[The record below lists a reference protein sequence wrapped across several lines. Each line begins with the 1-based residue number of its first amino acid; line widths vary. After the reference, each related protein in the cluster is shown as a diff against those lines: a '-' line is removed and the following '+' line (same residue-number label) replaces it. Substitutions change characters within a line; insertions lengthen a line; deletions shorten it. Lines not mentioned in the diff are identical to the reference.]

1 MNTSPGFLINA
12 RGRDW
17 VIQSGSTE
25 NLLCL
30 RPLTGSDDE
39 AVYIVPSLEREEIKD
54 AVFPEPD
61 PEKNGNT
68 EEGNLFRSSAM
79 LRLRNGTGPLRCMGN
94 IAVEPRSYQ
103 LTPLLMALKLDTIR
117 LLIADD
123 VGIGKT
129 IEAGLIAKEMLD
141 RFEIER
147 LSVLCPSHLVSQ
159 WVSELREHFNLPAVA
174 LTASSVY
181 SLEKKV
187 PKDMDITECYP
198 VTVISLDYIKT
209 PK

>member
-54 AVFPEPD
+54 AVFPDPD

-117 LLIADD
+117 P
-123 VGIGKT
+123 T
-129 IEAGLIAKEMLD
+129 GLTGAPRPL
-141 RFEIER
+141 FESVSNCR
-147 LSVLCPSHLVSQ
+147 SVL
-159 WVSELREHFNLPAVA
+159 RR
-174 LTASSVY
+174 
-181 SLEKKV
+181 KV
-187 PKDMDITECYP
+187 
-198 VTVISLDYIKT
+198 
-209 PK
+209 